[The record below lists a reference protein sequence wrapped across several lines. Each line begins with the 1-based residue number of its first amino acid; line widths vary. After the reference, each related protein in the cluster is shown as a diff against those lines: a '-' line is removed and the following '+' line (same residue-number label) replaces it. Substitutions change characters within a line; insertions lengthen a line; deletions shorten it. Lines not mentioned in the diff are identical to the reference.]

1 MIIKELSTEHP
12 RSTWY
17 IEKRWAAIVEVLKAS
32 KEVLESVPVSQIN
45 SLPFPFTL
53 AHKNLSDCINRLEEI
68 V

>member
-17 IEKRWAAIVEVLKAS
+17 IEKHWAAIVEVLKAS
-32 KEVLESVPVSQIN
+32 KQALESVPTDHN
-45 SLPFPFTL
+45 SMPFPFTQ
-53 AHKNLSDCINRLEEI
+53 AHHELKKAITHLEEI